1 MSSTL
6 GLLIKTLRHPITP
19 VGHALCQARLSTSL
33 RRCNDTWLLEVC
45 CAPMCYGALTWD
57 HSVLQF
63 KSEDSCW
70 GSEGGGGGMDGGKC
84 SLGCDRYVSSINVN
98 EGKWECPVAVTFIY
112 LLGMCLSCH
121 FLCCGPHTL
130 RRFKNHCPNF
140 LFART
145 CPVHRSSRSSP
156 DRHCPF
162 ARTCPVF
169 LLLGLVLL
177 LLFLFLQLTQH
188 LQL

>member
-98 EGKWECPVAVTFIY
+98 EGKWETTATGGWRCKLQETSSYRCVFGIAVSNPAPHRPEELYSETP
-112 LLGMCLSCH
+112 LS
-121 FLCCGPHTL
+121 T
-130 RRFKNHCPNF
+130 K
-140 LFART
+140 
-145 CPVHRSSRSSP
+145 
-156 DRHCPF
+156 
-162 ARTCPVF
+162 
-169 LLLGLVLL
+169 
-177 LLFLFLQLTQH
+177 Q
-188 LQL
+188 